1 MEPMTAATALPHYRA
16 ERTALPEFKV
26 LIEVPALPEHRAATR
41 EAWRKPRLFVEAD
54 HRWPRRNPTRRPQTR
69 RRLKREVKIAAG
81 IMIALLPLAFHA
93 SMVWSGRLG
102 TIAASRLTRTTHSDD
117 ERERSGVGSALA
129 RQVSRSVFEPAV
141 VLMSIEPA
149 QTGFKPNAEIPV
161 NLPGYLLPE
170 DSVEEITH
178 EGS

>member
-1 MEPMTAATALPHYRA
+1 MNPVKAAPALSHFRA
-16 ERTALPEFKV
+16 EHTTRSDFRV
-26 LIEVPALPEHRAATR
+26 LIEVPELPEHRAPVGVASR
-41 EAWRKPRLFVEAD
+41 RPRLVVEAD
-54 HRWPRRNPTRRPQTR
+54 SRPHRFPPRRPQTR

-81 IMIALLPLAFHA
+81 ILFILLPFVFHA

-102 TIAASRLTRTTHSDD
+102 TIAASRLTRTAHSDD
-117 ERERSGVGSALA
+117 EREESGVGSALA

-149 QTGFKPNAEIPV
+149 QTGFKTDAELPV

-170 DSVEEITH
+170 DSFEEITH

>member
-1 MEPMTAATALPHYRA
+1 MNPVKAAPALPHCRA
-16 ERTALPEFKV
+16 DHTPRTDFRV
-26 LIEVPALPEHRAATR
+26 LIEVPALPVHAAH
-41 EAWRKPRLFVEAD
+41 AGVAPRRSRWVVEAD
-54 HRWPRRNPTRRPQTR
+54 RRPHRYPPRRPQTR

-81 IMIALLPLAFHA
+81 VLFTLLPCVFHA
-93 SMVWSGRLG
+93 STAWSGRLG
-102 TIAASRLTRTTHSDD
+102 TIAASRLTRTAHPDV
-117 ERERSGVGSALA
+117 EREEPGVGSSLA

-149 QTGFKPNAEIPV
+149 QTGLKSNAELPV

-170 DSVEEITH
+170 DSIEEITH

>member
-1 MEPMTAATALPHYRA
+1 MNPVKAAPALPHCRA
-16 ERTALPEFKV
+16 EQTARPNFRV
-26 LIEVPALPEHRAATR
+26 LIEVPALLEHRAPVGVASR
-41 EAWRKPRLFVEAD
+41 QPRWVVEAD
-54 HRWPRRNPTRRPQTR
+54 RRPHRNPPRRPQTR

-81 IMIALLPLAFHA
+81 ILFTLLPCVFHA
-93 SMVWSGRLG
+93 SMAWSGRLG
-102 TIAASRLTRTTHSDD
+102 TIAASRLTRIAHPDD
-117 ERERSGVGSALA
+117 VREESGVGSAMT

-149 QTGFKPNAEIPV
+149 QTGLKSDAELPV

-170 DSVEEITH
+170 DSTEEITH